1 MVSGL
6 SSFKAYGT
14 TAFETNKLFYF
25 RLFLLSNFIQV
36 FEKLGRFFLGILY
49 FHFAFQE
56 IGFPVFLFSVFSL
69 LYTGHLQ
76 KV

>member
-25 RLFLLSNFIQV
+25 RLFLLSNFIQA
-36 FEKLGRFFLGILY
+36 FEKLGRYFFFRYL
-49 FHFAFQE
+49 
-56 IGFPVFLFSVFSL
+56 VFSLCISGNMFSCFL

>member
-25 RLFLLSNFIQV
+25 RLFLLSNFIQA
-36 FEKLGRFFLGILY
+36 FEKLGRYFFLGIWY

-56 IGFPVFLFSVFSL
+56 ICFPVFCFTQVIC
-69 LYTGHLQ
+69 
-76 KV
+76 KKCD